1 MRGTETLGY
10 NIGVDT
16 GGTFTDLIAQHAGSG
31 DLIVAKALSTPQA
44 THHAIEAALEKA
56 GLGKEDIDYFVH
68 GTTIAT
74 NALIERTGAR
84 CAFITTRGFRDILHI
99 QRLIRPRAYD
109 LAWMKPRPLVA
120 RADCFELAER
130 IGSGGE
136 ILTPLDEARLR
147 EIAQRLVDQGIT
159 AVAVGFLFAYANPA
173 HELRAREILAQAAP
187 GVAVSLSHEV
197 FAQWREYERFS
208 TTVVD
213 TFIRP
218 IVSRYADNMEG
229 FVQSRGVGRFFIM
242 RSNGGV
248 MTSEMARDRPIALV
262 RSGPA
267 AGVIAACAIG
277 RLMNEPNLLTAD
289 MGGTSFDT
297 CLIANGEAT
306 LTTQAELEWSIPIAA
321 PMVDVRS
328 VGAGGGSIGWLDLA
342 GSLKVGP
349 QSARSMPGPACY
361 GRGGDQPTV
370 TDANLMLGRLDPSAP
385 LAGDL
390 HLDKDAS
397 AGAIGRLAAALGRDP
412 IEVAAG
418 ITDIADNHM
427 AQALRLVSVDRG
439 HDPRRFAIMAFG
451 GAGPLPAANLAR
463 LLGARRII
471 VPVFPGAFSA
481 LGCLMA
487 DARFDYRKTAITRS
501 DRIDPAVLKEIL
513 DGLQR
518 QALEDFD
525 REGYCE
531 QPAMTCSVEMRYA
544 GQNWELDVPVDVGRP
559 MEEALNEARRLF
571 EAAHDERFGWHM
583 DGSHFE
589 LVHFKVSAAISRG
602 LFRLPERPAGAMPE
616 PEGMRDVLFPG
627 TSAFVPTRVY
637 SRDKLPAHA
646 VFEGPVVVSELAST
660 TLVPPGATAQVDAY
674 GNLLIAIG

>member
-1 MRGTETLGY
+1 
-10 NIGVDT
+10 
-16 GGTFTDLIAQHAGSG
+16 
-31 DLIVAKALSTPQA
+31 
-44 THHAIEAALEKA
+44 
-56 GLGKEDIDYFVH
+56 
-68 GTTIAT
+68 
-74 NALIERTGAR
+74 
-84 CAFITTRGFRDILHI
+84 
-99 QRLIRPRAYD
+99 
-109 LAWMKPRPLVA
+109 MKPRPLVA
-120 RADCFELAER
+120 RADCFEVAER
-130 IGSGGE
+130 MDSGGE
-136 ILTPLDEARLR
+136 ILTPLDEAGLADIARL
-147 EIAQRLVDQGIT
+147 LSGQGVA
-159 AVAVGFLFAYANPA
+159 AVAIGFLFAYANPV
-173 HELRAREILAQAAP
+173 HELRAREIFAKAAP
-187 GVAVSLSHEV
+187 GIAVSLSHEV

-218 IVSRYADNMEG
+218 IVSRYAGNMED
-229 FVQSRGVGRFFIM
+229 FVKARGIARFFIM

-248 MTSEMARDRPIALV
+248 MTSDMARSRPIALV

-297 CLIANGEAT
+297 CMIVNGEAA
-306 LTTQAELEWSIPIAA
+306 LTTQAELEWSIPIAT

-349 QSARSMPGPACY
+349 QSAGSMPGPACY
-361 GRGGDQPTV
+361 GRGGEKPTV
-370 TDANLMLGRLDPSAP
+370 TDANLLLGRLAPSAP

-390 HLDKDAS
+390 RLDKDAS
-397 AGAIGRLAAALGRDP
+397 AAAIGRLASALGRDP

-463 LLGARRII
+463 LLGTRRVI

-501 DRIDPAVLKEIL
+501 DRIDPAALKEIFDAL
-513 DGLQR
+513 R
-518 QALEDFD
+518 EQALADFE
-525 REGYCE
+525 REGYAE

-544 GQNWELDVPVDVGRP
+544 GQNWELDVPVDVSRP
-559 MEEALNEARRLF
+559 MEEAIDDARRVF
-571 EAAHDERFGWHM
+571 EAAHEDRFGWHM
-583 DGSHFE
+583 TGSHFE
-589 LVHFKVSAAISRG
+589 LVHFKMSAAISRG
-602 LFRLPERPAGAMPE
+602 EFRLPERPAGAMPE

-627 TSAFVPTRVY
+627 TGAFVQTRLY

-646 VFEGPVVVSELAST
+646 VFEGPAIVSELAST
-660 TLVPPGATAQVDAY
+660 TLVPPDAQARVDAY
-674 GNLLIAIG
+674 GNILITLA